1 MDVENDW
8 DLEEPKRV
16 KDSNSA
22 DTSIDDD
29 EEFSEELAAGGAAG
43 EADPPIDSVHRA
55 IEDSYM
61 EFSGELGPGQA
72 FSSGMA
78 PRLGQWT
85 DRERVPATDAG
96 SGEEGK
102 GKNRVSAWIAI
113 ILAIGSLMFWPAV
126 LGPAAVVMGV
136 IAYAAGNKSV
146 GVWSVALGLL
156 SVIAYY
162 VLLPRLY

>member
-8 DLEEPKRV
+8 DVGEERRA

-22 DTSIDDD
+22 DTAIDGDG
-29 EEFSEELAAGGAAG
+29 EFSEELGASGTAG
-43 EADPPIDSVHRA
+43 EADPPADSVHRD

-78 PRLGQWT
+78 PRLGQRS
-85 DRERVPATDAG
+85 DRERVPAADPVR
-96 SGEEGK
+96 EDGK
-102 GKNRVSAWIAI
+102 SNNRTSAWIAI
-113 ILAIGSLMFWPAV
+113 ILGIGSLLFWPAI

-136 IAYAAGNKSV
+136 VAYASGNKSV

-156 SVIAYY
+156 SVIAYF